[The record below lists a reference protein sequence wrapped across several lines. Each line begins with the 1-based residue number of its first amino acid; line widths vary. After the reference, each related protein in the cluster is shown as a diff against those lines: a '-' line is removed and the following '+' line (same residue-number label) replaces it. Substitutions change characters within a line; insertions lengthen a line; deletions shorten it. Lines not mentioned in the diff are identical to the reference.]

1 MSVKLLLKS
10 PPDSWETIKV
20 QTLDSVGDITTKS
33 IVETPILKLDS
44 QAIDPLI
51 PPAGSSE
58 LYYNNATATIRYYN
72 TTAAAWQS
80 LSTTPAPVGAECVYR
95 LNVNPV
101 SNPDP
106 LTGGLIVASGST
118 HPAPGTIFN
127 VPLTGLPQGLG
138 IANPTISDV
147 NNLFTFTEPVNN
159 DRITCNVTGDYYISF
174 NLISLS
180 NLATPNNFA
189 VGQLLPTGG
198 AVFTG
203 PPALD
208 SGQAFF
214 SDAGSPIAPFYNIV
228 AMASN
233 AAVVHLTAGDI
244 LSLVYYLQS
253 DSAVISLTSNLSISV
268 ISPVV
273 GPQGATGP
281 AGPPATTIYNGDS
294 SLTAARTVT
303 TAGHTLTFT
312 DAGPGAML
320 VLNPGGSTVS
330 VGNPTL
336 TTLNINSSTTT
347 NINSTATTVI
357 AGGTTVGINTPLVN
371 LVQAPGIDN
380 TLTDLLAR
388 DGVTGNLK
396 RIILS
401 SIHPALANL
410 TVCGDGTTSTINA
423 NNGVWNEYDGA
434 PGDTTVFTNN
444 NSELPF
450 AVFSV
455 AGANNR
461 IAWGGVANYLNIT
474 ISGNFYMA
482 AATGN
487 LRVGIMKNGANPVT
501 YNELTVSAVPVPF
514 TVNGVI
520 SATTG
525 DFFAMG
531 IYNNTGA
538 LAAITFQV
546 ISVNVSSTE
555 LF

>member
-1 MSVKLLLKS
+1 MSVSDLLKS
-10 PPDSWETIKV
+10 PPDSWTQLKI
-20 QTLDSVGDITTKS
+20 QSLDSVGNITTKS
-33 IVETPILKLDS
+33 LVEAPVLKLDS
-44 QAIDPLI
+44 QVIDPLI

-58 LYYNNATATIRYYN
+58 LYYNSATATVRYYN

-80 LSTTPAPVGAECVYR
+80 LSTTPAPVGSMCCYR

-106 LTGGLIVASGST
+106 FTGGLIVASAST
-118 HPAPGTIFN
+118 HPTPAIFN

-138 IANPTISDV
+138 IANPVIADV

-159 DRITCNVTGDYYISF
+159 DRITCNVTGDYYIAF
-174 NLISLS
+174 NIISLS

-189 VGQLLPTGG
+189 AAQVLPTGG
-198 AVFTG
+198 AVFMG

-208 SGQAFF
+208 NSQAFF
-214 SDAGSPIAPFYNIV
+214 SDAGSPIAGVYNIL
-228 AMASN
+228 AMATN
-233 AAVVHLTAGDI
+233 AAVVHLTAGDVI
-244 LSLVYYLQS
+244 SLVYYLQS

-273 GPQGATGP
+273 GPQGPTGP
-281 AGPPATTIYNGDS
+281 AGPPATTIYNGDG
-294 SLTAARTVT
+294 SLSANRVVT
-303 TAGHTLTFT
+303 TAGHTLTFN

-320 VLNPGGSTVS
+320 VLNPGAGVVS

-336 TTLNINSSTTT
+336 GTV
-347 NINSTATTVI
+347 NINSTVTTNVNSVATTVVS
-357 AGGTTVGINTPLVN
+357 GGTTVGINTPTLN

-388 DGVTGNLK
+388 DGITGNLK

-401 SIHPALANL
+401 AIHPSTANL
-410 TVCGDGTTSTINA
+410 TVCGDGTTSTFTAA
-423 NNGVWNEYDGA
+423 NGNWYEFDGQ
-434 PGDTTVFTNN
+434 PGDNIVFTNN
-444 NSELPF
+444 NAELPF
-450 AVFSV
+450 AVLSL
-455 AGANNR
+455 AGINNR

-474 ISGNFYMA
+474 ISGSISVA
-482 AATGN
+482 VTGN
-487 LRVGIMKNGANPVT
+487 YRVGIMKNGVNPT
-501 YNELTVSAVPVPF
+501 LYNVLALTMAIPTSFVF
-514 TVNGVI
+514 NGVI
-520 SATTG
+520 AATTG

-531 IYNNTGA
+531 IYNDAGA
-538 LAAITFQV
+538 PSAITFQI